1 MSLYQLKQEN
11 IRLSYQVR
19 YLKNKLRELSGE
31 ATDISETGIA
41 KRVINDYFKVDI
53 NIKCRQ
59 ADIIRARGMYY
70 HYVKTTTILSLKA
83 IASTLDT
90 NQHHSTI
97 IWALHQHEAFY
108 NIEKKYRTD
117 YDNIVSLIEME
128 LKK

>member
-59 ADIIRARGMYY
+59 ADIVKARSMYY
-70 HYVKTTTILSLKA
+70 NYVKSNSMLSLKA
-83 IASTLDT
+83 IAATLEC
-90 NQHHSTI
+90 NSHHSTI
-97 IWALHQHEAFY
+97 IWALHQHESFY

-117 YDNIVSLIEME
+117 YDIIVSLIEME